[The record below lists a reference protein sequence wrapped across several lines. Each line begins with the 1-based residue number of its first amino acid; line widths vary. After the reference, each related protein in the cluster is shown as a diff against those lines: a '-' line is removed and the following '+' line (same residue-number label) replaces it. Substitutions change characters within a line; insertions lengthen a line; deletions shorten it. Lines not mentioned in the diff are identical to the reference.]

1 MRAYGTRQTFMNLNH
16 KLALALQLRPSGQH
30 LSCVLGL
37 VSHCEAISVGLI
49 YEYIVKPNYEEL
61 FSSGF
66 VKEESDRIQMRGRPP
81 AILRK

>member
-1 MRAYGTRQTFMNLNH
+1 VSAEAATAVVVDMHQRFIHRMRAYGTRQTFMNLNH

-49 YEYIVKPNYEEL
+49 YEYIVKPNY
-61 FSSGF
+61 
-66 VKEESDRIQMRGRPP
+66 
-81 AILRK
+81 